1 MIAESLQRVYVTG
14 HEESDGDISRKLQD
28 RGKPA
33 MTAHAL
39 YVAAAYAI
47 SALALAGLVAWI
59 ILDQRARRRELAELE
74 ASGTRR
80 RSDRGGSPG

>member
-1 MIAESLQRVYVTG
+1 
-14 HEESDGDISRKLQD
+14 
-28 RGKPA
+28 

-47 SALALAGLVAWI
+47 SGVALTGLVAWI
-59 ILDQRARRRELAELE
+59 ILDQRARRRELADLE

-80 RSDRGGSPG
+80 RSDRSGSSA